1 MEARE
6 SELMMVGRVYATALY
21 DAALAADKLKD
32 VIADMDSLRQL
43 LAGVPRLKALLKA
56 ATIGSREKGKLLD
69 DTLTGKVEGL
79 TLAVFHAMGRRDRL
93 DLLPEFIDAF
103 ADVQQQRSKRISME
117 MVSAVPI
124 DEARQ
129 EQIREAVAKAVG
141 HEVVLKL
148 SVNPTLVGGAQFRVG
163 DLFVDG
169 STKYRL
175 AAMKAWLHAELFSQL
190 RPQKAIEA

>member
-1 MEARE
+1 MEPRE

-21 DAALAADKLKD
+21 DAALAADRLND
-32 VIADMDSLRQL
+32 IVADMDSLRQL
-43 LAGVPRLKALLKA
+43 LTAVPRLKAFLKA

-69 DTLTGKVEGL
+69 DALAGKVEGL

-93 DLLPEFIDAF
+93 DLLPEFVGAF
-103 ADVQQQRSKRISME
+103 ELVHQQRSNRISLE
-117 MVSAVPI
+117 VVSAVPM
-124 DEARQ
+124 DAARQ
-129 EQIREAVAKAVG
+129 EQIRQTVAKAVG
-141 HEVVLKL
+141 HEVVLNL
-148 SVNPTLVGGAQFRVG
+148 SVNPTLLGGAQFRLG

-175 AAMKAWLHAELFSQL
+175 VAMKAWLHAEIFSQL